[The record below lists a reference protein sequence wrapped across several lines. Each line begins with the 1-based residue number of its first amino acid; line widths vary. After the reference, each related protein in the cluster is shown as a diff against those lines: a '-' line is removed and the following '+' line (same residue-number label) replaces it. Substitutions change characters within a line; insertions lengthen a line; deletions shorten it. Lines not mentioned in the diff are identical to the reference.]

1 MKAPDLT
8 PTLAPDVPRRWARPD
23 FDPRVVRGISIDLDD
38 TLWPIGP
45 TIVGA
50 EAALQSW
57 LGEHAPAAAR
67 LSEQPGVRSRV
78 RQAVQAR
85 WPERLHDLSFLR
97 QASIEALLHESGE
110 DPALAPQAFEVFF
123 AARQQVTLFDDAA
136 PALQRLAARY
146 PVCTLSN
153 GNADVHQVGIGQWFV
168 GTVTAKALGVAKP
181 DARVFAAA
189 CQTLRCEPAAVLH
202 VGDDLQLD
210 AVGALRAGLPC
221 AWVHRDAEPVTALA
235 DWPVDETRP
244 QLVVRDLWALCDA
257 LGV

>member
-1 MKAPDLT
+1 MRA
-8 PTLAPDVPRRWARPD
+8 D
-23 FDPRVVRGISIDLDD
+23 FDPQGVRAISIDLDD

-67 LSEQPGVRSRV
+67 LALQSGVKSRV

-85 WPERLHDLSFLR
+85 WPDRLHDLSFLR
-97 QASIEALLHESGE
+97 QASIEALLRESGE
-110 DPALAPQAFEVFF
+110 DPALAPLAFEVFF
-123 AARQQVTLFDDAA
+123 AARQQVRLFDDAA

-153 GNADVHQVGIGQWFV
+153 GNADVKRVGIGQWFV

-181 DARVFAAA
+181 DAQIFAAA
-189 CQTLRCEPAAVLH
+189 CQALGCEPAAVLH

>member
-1 MKAPDLT
+1 MKALAPT
-8 PTLAPDVPRRWARPD
+8 PTLAPGAERCWTRAD
-23 FDPRVVRGISIDLDD
+23 FDPRVVRAISIDLDD

-50 EAALQSW
+50 EAALQAW
-57 LGEHAPAAAR
+57 LGAHAPAAAR

-97 QASIEALLHESGE
+97 EASIEALLRESGE
-110 DPALAPQAFEVFF
+110 DPALAPNAFAVFF
-123 AARQQVTLFDDAA
+123 AARQQVSLFDDAL

-153 GNADVHQVGIGQWFV
+153 GNADVHRVGIGGCFV

-189 CQTLRCEPAAVLH
+189 CQTLGCEPAAVLH

-221 AWVHRDAEPVTALA
+221 AWVHRGAEPATALA
-235 DWPVDETRP
+235 NWPAGEAQP
-244 QLVVRDLWALCDA
+244 QVVARDLLALCAA